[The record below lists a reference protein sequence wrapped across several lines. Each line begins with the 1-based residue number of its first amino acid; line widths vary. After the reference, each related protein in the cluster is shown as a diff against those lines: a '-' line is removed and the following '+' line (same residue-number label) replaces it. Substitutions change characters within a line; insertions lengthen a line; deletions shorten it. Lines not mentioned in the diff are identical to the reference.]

1 MNFRRN
7 LVIGGGIIVAAAAT
21 MASGPPAAQAQSS
34 TTAAI
39 SAPATPS
46 GTENELTE
54 LRANQQLLQRR
65 LDQLEQIAQVGVAHP
80 HLPTGTAS
88 LAGSFPRS
96 FLIPGTDTSIAIGG
110 RVILSAT
117 EFFHGG
123 NPNTSNGSNTGS
135 YGTASIPGLPLNGS
149 AASKRSNDVFYMN
162 SQESRLFF
170 ETRTPTALG
179 EAKTYIE
186 FDFHGCTASGTNCSG
201 LTTFVNPLLPRLR
214 LAYATL
220 GPWMFGQNW
229 GIGTDL
235 AAFPEAFDFT
245 GIVGTWGRG
254 RVPEASYTF
263 AIPTIAGNAS
273 LQVGLMMPVATMSTP
288 QGEIANDTN
297 MALGINGGGA
307 LGENPLKNEWPQPAF
322 ALTWHQPWGHVQLHA
337 DLQEYYLN
345 DGLFLNR
352 SYLGGGGG
360 ASGSFKLWG
369 RDNLGWSVSAGKGE
383 STTNS
388 GGGPGNWFS
397 GLVSN
402 FGGAGAGCYGAVAS
416 VSCPGGGVNTAAT
429 AGLVKVALPGS
440 FNANLNYQHWWTP
453 TVRSTFNIGYQD
465 QTINT
470 TLIGSDPKG
479 VALLGSFYNRSEI
492 LGLANLIW
500 SPVPFVDTGFEFFYG
515 ARQTFSHARGSEIG
529 LDYNFVMKF

>member
-1 MNFRRN
+1 MSTKR
-7 LVIGGGIIVAAAAT
+7 IIAMMAALAGMTGAL
-21 MASGPPAAQAQSS
+21 ALAGAPAARAGDLS
-34 TTAAI
+34 A
-39 SAPATPS
+39 APATS
-46 GTENELTE
+46 TTNELNQ

-65 LDQLEQIAQVGVAHP
+65 LDQLEQVAQVGTAKP
-80 HLPTGTAS
+80 ILPPGTAS

-186 FDFHGCTASGTNCSG
+186 FDFHGCTASGANCSN
-201 LTTFVNPLLPRLR
+201 LTSFVNPLVPRLR

-254 RVPEASYTF
+254 RVPQASYTF

-273 LQVGLMMPVATMSTP
+273 LQVGLMMPVATMSSP

-297 MALGINGGGA
+297 GLGTLGGGA

-369 RDNLGWSVSAGKGE
+369 RDNLGWSVHAGKGE

-429 AGLVKVALPGS
+429 AGLVKVALPGN
-440 FNANLNYQHWWTP
+440 FGANLNYQHWWTP